1 MTSEAEK
8 LVELTHE
15 QQRLLFEARRTGR
28 VTYRDGNFHV
38 ELGADAWNATY
49 APALQPFTSA

>member
-8 LVELTHE
+8 LVELTHD

-28 VTYRDGNFHV
+28 VTYRDGKFHV
-38 ELGADAWNATY
+38 ELGDDAWKSWKETY
-49 APALQPFTSA
+49 AIVPPL

>member
-8 LVELTHE
+8 LVRLTHE

-28 VTYRDGNFHV
+28 VTYREGKFHV
-38 ELGADAWNATY
+38 DLGDDAWKRWSETY
-49 APALQPFTSA
+49 ATAPPL